1 MSQINVLDKGFVRL
15 VDHMGND
22 SAIVQAAR
30 TSYGA
35 GTKTV
40 QEDRGLIRYLVRN
53 AHTSPLEMV
62 EFKFHMKMPIFSAR
76 QHIRHRTA
84 NLNEMSARYSIMKD
98 EFFLPSEVR
107 GQSTT
112 NKQCSSDEIID
123 STFPAELENICH
135 EAYETYERAIA
146 SGVSR
151 ELARTILP
159 VNLYTEMY
167 WKMDLHNLLHYLKLR
182 LHPHAQKEIQVYAQA
197 MLDLIRPIVPVA
209 VEAFEDYILNS
220 VTLSTKEVALLEKI
234 ITLVGQDNFESL
246 TNNSLQGSELKEF
259 KEKFN
264 V

>member
-1 MSQINVLDKGFVRL
+1 MNQINVLDKGFVRL
-15 VDHMGND
+15 VDHMGSD

-40 QEDRGLIRYLVRN
+40 QEDRGLIRYLIRN

-62 EFKFHMKMPIFSAR
+62 EFKFHMKMPIFIAR

-84 NLNEMSARYSIMKD
+84 SLNEMSARYSIMKD

-112 NKQCSSDEIID
+112 NKQCSSNELVD
-123 STFPAELENICH
+123 SSFTQELENMCH

-151 ELARTILP
+151 ELARTVLP

-209 VEAFEDYILNS
+209 IEAFEDYILNS
-220 VTLSTKEVALLEKI
+220 ITLSDIELKLIKEALEYVGTGAFE
-234 ITLVGQDNFESL
+234 TLVNDRLS
-246 TNNSLQGSELKEF
+246 GSELKEL

>member
-1 MSQINVLDKGFVRL
+1 MNQINVLDKGFVRL
-15 VDHMGND
+15 VDHMGSD

-40 QEDRGLIRYLVRN
+40 KEDRGLIRYLVRN

-62 EFKFHMKMPIFSAR
+62 EFKFHMKMPIFIAR

-84 NLNEMSARYSIMKD
+84 SLNEMSARYSIMKD
-98 EFFLPSEVR
+98 EFFIPSEVR
-107 GQSTT
+107 GQSTS
-112 NKQCSSDEIID
+112 NKQCSSDELVE
-123 STFPAELENICH
+123 SSFVQELENMCH
-135 EAYETYERAIA
+135 ESYETYERAIA

-151 ELARTILP
+151 EIARTVLP

-209 VEAFEDYILNS
+209 IEAFEDYILYS
-220 VTLSTKEVALLEKI
+220 VTLSAKEVDLINQALEYI
-234 ITLVGQDNFESL
+234 NSDGFNYMMEQHL
-246 TNNSLQGSELKEF
+246 TTQEIKEF
-259 KEKFN
+259 KEKFTI
-264 V
+264 